1 MGIGRTMPDIEI
13 ITKRTD
19 REHVVALFGEFDL
32 SSREKAD
39 AALRRAEATDAEEIV
54 VDLSGLSFMD
64 ASGLRWL
71 LEAEVR
77 SRQDGDRLNIIRGR
91 ESVQR
96 VFRLTGTADL
106 LPFR

>member
-1 MGIGRTMPDIEI
+1 MPDIEI
-13 ITKRTD
+13 TTKRTD
-19 REHVVALFGEFDL
+19 REPVVALFGESDVA
-32 SSREKAD
+32 SREKAD

-54 VDLSGLSFMD
+54 ADLRGLSFMN

-71 LEAEVR
+71 LEAEAR
-77 SRQDGDRLNIIRGR
+77 SRQDGDRLNVISGQDG
-91 ESVQR
+91 VQR